1 MVEAEKR
8 SSECHVRH
16 RLAMCV
22 MCNALRHP
30 LTHRSSIGTSLHLQ
44 RDSAEGIVRH
54 ALEAMCEQAFINR
67 LSRFGSA
74 TRTTLL
80 DAIRLRDQLDCLAPA
95 TWVTEAGSQL
105 EARAVQLEDA
115 EDMLSECVTLL
126 SARVEE
132 ALVSG
137 TALAMPASSS
147 AAAGSA
153 PPGTLTPSGSGGR
166 NKLGQP
172 AAPVA
177 TAPAS
182 SRQASPMFDF
192 LSPAPPPPQTRWGT
206 DTPKAPP
213 PPPPVPLLADIPP
226 MPVRATPVTSRV
238 STGTLYTPAQ
248 LPYKAAPAALRVM
261 AGMTLIPPTVTDP
274 LPPRPQVVFIAPG
287 AVARQEQA
295 RRSSSATTPLLGR
308 RQPLEYGTTSD
319 TALPRHGLPYYFE
332 DSPTPGWKFVI
343 GDLLGGTKRE
353 DVWHIIFL
361 K

>member
-1 MVEAEKR
+1 
-8 SSECHVRH
+8 
-16 RLAMCV
+16 

-44 RDSAEGIVRH
+44 LDSAEGIVRH
-54 ALEAMCEQAFINR
+54 ALEAMCEQAFNNR
-67 LSRFGSA
+67 LSRLGRA

-95 TWVTEAGSQL
+95 TWVTEVGSQL
-105 EARAVQLEDA
+105 EARVVQLEDA

-137 TALAMPASSS
+137 TSLALPASSS
-147 AAAGSA
+147 AAASSA
-153 PPGTLTPSGSGGR
+153 PPGTLTPSASGGR

-172 AAPVA
+172 TAPVA

-192 LSPAPPPPQTRWGT
+192 LSPPPPPPQTRLGT
-206 DTPKAPP
+206 DTPTAPQ
-213 PPPPVPLLADIPP
+213 PPPPVPLPTDIPP
-226 MPVRATPVTSRV
+226 MPVRATPVTSRTT
-238 STGTLYTPAQ
+238 TGTLYTPVQ

-261 AGMTLIPPTVTDP
+261 AGMTLVRPTVTDP
-274 LPPRPQVVFIAPG
+274 LPPRPTVVFIAPG

-295 RRSSSATTPLLGR
+295 RRSSSQTPLLGR

-319 TALPRHGLPYYFE
+319 TALPRHGLPHYFE

-343 GDLLGGTKRE
+343 GDLPGGTTRE
-353 DVWHIIFL
+353 DVWHTKFL
-361 K
+361 FKQECYALSCIVLVDTHVHT

>member
-1 MVEAEKR
+1 
-8 SSECHVRH
+8 
-16 RLAMCV
+16 

-44 RDSAEGIVRH
+44 LDSAEGIVRH
-54 ALEAMCEQAFINR
+54 ALEAMCEQAFNNR
-67 LSRFGSA
+67 LSRLGRA

-80 DAIRLRDQLDCLAPA
+80 DAIRLRDQLECLAPA
-95 TWVTEAGSQL
+95 TWVTEAGSRL
-105 EARAVQLEDA
+105 EARAAQLEDA

-147 AAAGSA
+147 AAASSA

-172 AAPVA
+172 AVPAA

-192 LSPAPPPPQTRWGT
+192 LAPAPPPPQTRLGT

-226 MPVRATPVTSRV
+226 MPVRATPSPVTSRT
-238 STGTLYTPAQ
+238 STGTLYTPVQ

-261 AGMTLIPPTVTDP
+261 AGMTLIRPTVTDP

-319 TALPRHGLPYYFE
+319 TALPRHGLPHYFE

-343 GDLLGGTKRE
+343 GDLLGGTTRE
-353 DVWHIIFL
+353 NVWHT
-361 K
+361 